1 LCSTIKSTGKLPLIK
16 GRQKTPLSGVTP
28 PSIPRVP
35 RNLTTRSGAGG
46 ICSNFRRRP
55 TPATT
60 SGAAT
65 NAPYGR
71 SPRPVSSLGE
81 SSKPPVTERERD
93 LALLRSSVR
102 RGGRVS
108 REVVARA
115 AVRHVARMAAGD
127 PQPHAPHCV
136 PTPYGPNA
144 LLLLTDQQ
152 VSLSVC
158 AVRLLAH
165 SVPWRP
171 DVNVVTSRQAGNE
184 RPA

>member
-46 ICSNFRRRP
+46 ICSHFRRRP
-55 TPATT
+55 TPPRHLRRRDQRAVWTIPEAGLLIGRKLQA
-60 SGAAT
+60 SGD
-65 NAPYGR
+65 
-71 SPRPVSSLGE
+71 
-81 SSKPPVTERERD
+81 RERD